1 VPHPNESETYYSFK
15 DIPEDGGT
23 MELIREAE
31 EDIRLG
37 RTISGEELR
46 KKDIPKMKRKKP
58 KQYDKGVLTFEEKMD
73 FSRAEILR
81 DAPWEK
87 NGLKGKGIIRG
98 IALAGSVSENKRRYN
113 RSIEKAHERGA
124 YENVKL
130 FFMHKEGEK
139 DIQNDLWG
147 RTANTYYDP
156 STKKEYGDALVIN
169 HHDTIFNLAEGGAD
183 LLANSQEAKCEWKI
197 AKDGWVD
204 VHDIEEIL
212 RIATVD
218 RAATNKSLFESKEE
232 EKAEGDDELTIETK
246 EELKEKYPELIKG
259 ILQEEKESSA
269 TEAKVKSLLE
279 EREQLEK
286 ENKELKEQQEKDK
299 EAQKISDS
307 EKFLKSA
314 LELSRLNDTIKKR
327 VLTESEGKVLSEE
340 EIQSTIKKYEEICE
354 EAVKD
359 VTTGKVHIP
368 ETKADSGNEELGKY
382 CESLVSRMFGVQE
395 EKTKEEVK

>member
-1 VPHPNESETYYSFK
+1 
-15 DIPEDGGT
+15 
-23 MELIREAE
+23 
-31 EDIRLG
+31 
-37 RTISGEELR
+37 
-46 KKDIPKMKRKKP
+46 MKRKKP

-73 FSRAEILR
+73 FSRAQILR
-81 DAPWEK
+81 DEPWEVY
-87 NGLKGKGIIRG
+87 GLMGKGIIRN
-98 IALAGSVSENKRRYN
+98 IALAGSVSENRRRYN
-113 RSIEKAHERGA
+113 NSIKKAHERGA
-124 YENVKL
+124 YENKKL

-139 DIQNDLWG
+139 DVKNDLWG

-183 LLANSQEAKCEWKI
+183 LLGMSQEAKCEWTK

-204 VHDIEEIL
+204 IHDIDEVL

-218 RAATNKSLFESKEE
+218 KAATNENLFESKEE
-232 EKAEGDDELTIETK
+232 EKAEGDDEMIETK
-246 EELKEKYPELIKG
+246 DELKEKYPELIKG
-259 ILQEEKESSA
+259 ILQEEKESSE

-340 EIQSTIKKYEEICE
+340 EIKETIQKYEEICE

-368 ETKADSGNEELGKY
+368 KTKADSGNEELGKY